1 MSFLFLSFSFLS
13 FYLSHMFSK
22 YLKEFDQEVHDILL
36 ICQHCLL
43 YFWHIGRMKKP
54 FRCIF
59 ANWVLFLSV
68 NERLKLTVCT
78 NSMAIFLNILF
89 FPGNLKKQELKEKSA
104 KMCKLLPMSSI
115 KWRKSLLLM
124 KKPLRKKQKGKQ
136 DSNIRSCMS

>member
-104 KMCKLLPMSSI
+104 KNDGMCKLLPMSSI
-115 KWRKSLLLM
+115 KWKKKSSPHEKAT
-124 KKPLRKKQKGKQ
+124 KKKTKRQT
-136 DSNIRSCMS
+136 R

>member
-104 KMCKLLPMSSI
+104 KNDGMCKLLPMSSI
-115 KWRKSLLLM
+115 K
-124 KKPLRKKQKGKQ
+124 
-136 DSNIRSCMS
+136 

>member
-22 YLKEFDQEVHDILL
+22 YLKEFDQDVHDILL

-59 ANWVLFLSV
+59 ANWILFLSV
-68 NERLKLTVCT
+68 NEKLKLTVCT

-104 KMCKLLPMSSI
+104 KNDGMCKLLPMSSI
-115 KWRKSLLLM
+115 KWKKKSSPHEKAT
-124 KKPLRKKQKGKQ
+124 KKKTKRQT
-136 DSNIRSCMS
+136 R

>member
-22 YLKEFDQEVHDILL
+22 YLKEFDQDVHDILL

-59 ANWVLFLSV
+59 ANWILFLSV
-68 NERLKLTVCT
+68 SERLKLTVCT

-104 KMCKLLPMSSI
+104 KNDDMCKLLPMSSI
-115 KWRKSLLLM
+115 KWKKKSSPHEKAT
-124 KKPLRKKQKGKQ
+124 KKKTKRQT
-136 DSNIRSCMS
+136 I

>member
-22 YLKEFDQEVHDILL
+22 YLKEFDQEVHDMLL

-104 KMCKLLPMSSI
+104 KNDGMCKLLPMSSI
-115 KWRKSLLLM
+115 KWKKKSSPHEKAT
-124 KKPLRKKQKGKQ
+124 KKKTKRQT
-136 DSNIRSCMS
+136 R

>member
-68 NERLKLTVCT
+68 NERLKLTACT

-104 KMCKLLPMSSI
+104 KNDGMCKLLPMSSI
-115 KWRKSLLLM
+115 KWKKKSSPHEKAT
-124 KKPLRKKQKGKQ
+124 KKKTKRQT
-136 DSNIRSCMS
+136 R

>member
-13 FYLSHMFSK
+13 FYLSRMFSK

-104 KMCKLLPMSSI
+104 KNDGMCKLLPMSSI
-115 KWRKSLLLM
+115 KWKKKSSPHEKAT
-124 KKPLRKKQKGKQ
+124 KKKTKRQT
-136 DSNIRSCMS
+136 R